1 MRAVVLSGPN
11 QFAPAEIEKPQIG
24 PDEILLEMKAAAIC
38 GTDMRILTG
47 KKTKGVR
54 YPSVIGHE
62 FCGVIAEV
70 GADVKG
76 YEVGEKVAVAN
87 VIPCH
92 HCSSCLRGRT
102 NACLDRK
109 AIGYEFD
116 GGFEEYIRIP
126 SICIE
131 NGNVVKLPEY
141 MSYQAGALIE
151 PLSCCI
157 RGLKNAGTGF
167 NDDVLIIIEA
177 GAGFNDDVLIVGA
190 GPIGLFHLQLSKIAG
205 ARKVIV
211 SEPNEQRRKVALE
224 LGADLVVDPTKEDL
238 PAIVDRETNGQGMD
252 VIVMAIGVP
261 ALVNSTLKLCKR
273 GGTVNLFAGFA
284 GTGEST
290 VEVNTIHYN
299 EINVNG
305 STAYKLE
312 DYLAAAEM
320 IKSGKIDAD
329 KIVTHR
335 FKIEDFQKAYDVCVA
350 GTGLKV
356 IIEP

>member
-109 AIGYEFD
+109 AIGYDEYLTDYAEYRRMKPEELFELAD
-116 GGFEEYIRIP
+116 QIQESASGYKTMEAWLLHMEEYG
-126 SICIE
+126 E
-131 NGNVVKLPEY
+131 QLKQ
-141 MSYQAGALIE
+141 QAQN
-151 PLSCCI
+151 
-157 RGLKNAGTGF
+157 RGERDL
-167 NDDVLIIIEA
+167 DC
-177 GAGFNDDVLIVGA
+177 
-190 GPIGLFHLQLSKIAG
+190 
-205 ARKVIV
+205 
-211 SEPNEQRRKVALE
+211 VALMTMHSSKGLE
-224 LGADLVVDPTKEDL
+224 FPVVYIMDANERATPHHKAVLEADLEEERRMFYVAMTRAKDRLHVYYTKERYGKPQERSRFIDEYL
-238 PAIVDRETNGQGMD
+238 YPDGAPPGEFRPGPQQNG
-252 VIVMAIGVP
+252 A
-261 ALVNSTLKLCKR
+261 
-273 GGTVNLFAGFA
+273 AG
-284 GTGEST
+284 S
-290 VEVNTIHYN
+290 YN
-299 EINVNG
+299 
-305 STAYKLE
+305 
-312 DYLAAAEM
+312 
-320 IKSGKIDAD
+320 
-329 KIVTHR
+329 R
-335 FKIEDFQKAYDVCVA
+335 KAVR
-350 GTGLKV
+350 
-356 IIEP
+356 

>member
-167 NDDVLIIIEA
+167 NDDVLI
-177 GAGFNDDVLIVGA
+177 VGA

-284 GTGEST
+284 GTGESA

>member
-167 NDDVLIIIEA
+167 NDDVLI
-177 GAGFNDDVLIVGA
+177 VGA

-305 STAYKLE
+305 SPAYKLE

>member
-167 NDDVLIIIEA
+167 NDDVLI
-177 GAGFNDDVLIVGA
+177 VGV

>member
-1 MRAVVLSGPN
+1 MRAVVLSGLN

-157 RGLKNAGTGF
+157 RGLKNAGT
-167 NDDVLIIIEA
+167 
-177 GAGFNDDVLIVGA
+177 GFNDDVLIVGA

>member
-1 MRAVVLSGPN
+1 MRAVVLRGPN
-11 QFAPAEIEKPQIG
+11 QFAPEDIPVPEIG
-24 PDEILLEMKAAAIC
+24 NDEILLEMKAAAIC

-62 FCGVIAEV
+62 FCGIIAKV

-76 YEVGEKVAVAN
+76 YEVGEKVAVVN
-87 VIPCH
+87 
-92 HCSSCLRGRT
+92 
-102 NACLDRK
+102 RK

-126 SICIE
+126 GICIE
-131 NGNVVKLPEY
+131 NGNVVKLPD
-141 MSYQAGALIE
+141 SVSFAAGALIE

-157 RGLKNAGTGF
+157 RGLRNAGT
-167 NDDVLIIIEA
+167 
-177 GAGFNDDVLIVGA
+177 GFNDDVLIVGA
-190 GPIGLFHLQLSKIAG
+190 GPIGLFHLQLAKIAG

-211 SEPNEQRRKVALE
+211 SEPNEQRRKVAAE
-224 LGADLVVDPTKEDL
+224 LGADLVVDPMNENL
-238 PAIVDRETNGQGMD
+238 EEIVKRETNGLGMD

-261 ALVNSTLKLCKR
+261 PLVNPTLKLCKK

-284 GTGEST
+284 GTGECKI
-290 VEVNTIHYN
+290 EVNTIHYN

-329 KIVTHR
+329 KIVTHK

>member
-167 NDDVLIIIEA
+167 NDDVLI
-177 GAGFNDDVLIVGA
+177 VGA

-211 SEPNEQRRKVALE
+211 SEPNEQRRKVDLE